1 MDGSV
6 SMWYDE
12 ERKIKTEHYSAQPPK
27 FVENTAEASI
37 FITIISFIQFFD
49 CFGSFQRHTFTNTH
63 THTHRPI
70 QFRGKIFL
78 FCRPRKIK
86 THTQPNEVFVFSL
99 QIHMS
104 ELRLNIDFAHR
115 INNTNSCNTYV
126 IGSAFHRWL
135 RANIYR
141 YYYANSHFFSRVL
154 FLYTHFSR
162 ICYFCLLLPLLC
174 VVGYLCVCA
183 WFIYFIAFVIVVVVV
198 FESMPATFI
207 MIFSWA
213 VLALALYNNE
223 YTHHETI
230 SHLDTENDEQ
240 EQKHLNYSV
249 ETTNVKNNN
258 NYNSKNNN
266 NKNRCNIHI
275 ASKDRRK
282 K

>member
-1 MDGSV
+1 
-6 SMWYDE
+6 MWYDE

-27 FVENTAEASI
+27 FVENTAEASS

-141 YYYANSHFFSRVL
+141 YYYANSHFFLVYCFYIHILAEFVIFVCSC
-154 FLYTHFSR
+154 HFCMS
-162 ICYFCLLLPLLC
+162 LG
-174 VVGYLCVCA
+174 VCVC
-183 WFIYFIAFVIVVVVV
+183 VCLV
-198 FESMPATFI
+198 
-207 MIFSWA
+207 
-213 VLALALYNNE
+213 
-223 YTHHETI
+223 
-230 SHLDTENDEQ
+230 HLFYCFCYCCCCCFRIDACHFHYDFLLSRFGSRT
-240 EQKHLNYSV
+240 L
-249 ETTNVKNNN
+249 
-258 NYNSKNNN
+258 
-266 NKNRCNIHI
+266 
-275 ASKDRRK
+275 
-282 K
+282 